1 MIDYSYLSPVD
12 DLILSHMNL
21 NSSLIL
27 GKRINIYSDVSAPLE
42 LDDVDIAIIGV
53 NEYRNTHNSV
63 GEDFSLNEVRKTL
76 YNLFP
81 GNWSLNISDLGDLRL
96 GDTVFDT
103 YLALQSIVSELLKNN
118 IIPII
123 IGGSQDIT
131 YANYRSYDYLEKTV
145 NIVNID
151 PNFDLGDSSKPI
163 KNNSYLGKIILDKPH
178 NLFNYSTLGYQTYFN
193 SQEEIDLMQK
203 LYFEAYRLGE
213 LSNNIQNVE
222 PVLRDA
228 NIVTLDLKSVR
239 SSEVSTKQKFSPNGF
254 SGKEICAISRYA
266 GISNKVSSFGVYE
279 YIPSNEDEATEMLIA
294 QVIWYFIEGVNCR
307 VMDSNFYNEDDFQ
320 KYTVLIDNQELVFLK
335 SIKSSRWWVEIP
347 FLQNSNNKL
356 EEHSLLPCMHQDYID
371 ASNGIIPERWFKA
384 QKKNII

>member
-53 NEYRNTHNSV
+53 SEYRNTHNSV
-63 GEDFSLNEVRKTL
+63 DEDFSLNEVRKTL

-96 GDTVFDT
+96 GDTVSDT

-118 IIPII
+118 IIPVI

-151 PNFDLGDSSKPI
+151 PNFDLGDSSKPM

-239 SSEVSTKQKFSPNGF
+239 SSEVSSKQKFSPNGF

-279 YIPSNEDEATEMLIA
+279 YIPSVEDEATEMLIA

-307 VMDSNFYNEDDFQ
+307 VMDSNFYNTADFQ
-320 KYTVLIDNQELVFLK
+320 KYTVLVDEQELIFLK
-335 SIKSSRWWVEIP
+335 SLKSSRWWVEIP

-356 EEHSLLPCMHQDYID
+356 EDHSLLPCMHQDYVD
-371 ASNGIIPERWFKA
+371 ASKGVVPERWYKA